1 MRCIVA
7 SVIFAASVCEGE
19 EIEEKFVGGRAAV
32 LTDTSF
38 VVALMTCVGST
49 CTPFCSGS
57 LISANVVLTAASCFR
72 PAFSAL
78 SDDSLS
84 PTVDSVK
91 VLVGSK
97 SITPIDAGGR
107 LVSVAKIVVSSYGRN
122 VRFPLDGDLA
132 LIKLSEPLTE
142 AAGSVEFAKVGT
154 YETEPIASVR
164 W

>member
-1 MRCIVA
+1 MRLIVA

-122 VRFPLDGDLA
+122 DGWHFYGTMRQMESVMFFNMLCNDIQQA
-132 LIKLSEPLTE
+132 TK
-142 AAGSVEFAKVGT
+142 GS
-154 YETEPIASVR
+154 
-164 W
+164 